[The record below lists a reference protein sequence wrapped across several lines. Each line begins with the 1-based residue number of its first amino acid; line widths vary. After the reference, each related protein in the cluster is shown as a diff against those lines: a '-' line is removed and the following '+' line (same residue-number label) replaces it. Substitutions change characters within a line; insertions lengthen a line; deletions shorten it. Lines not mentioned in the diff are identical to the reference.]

1 MSIQTITALKSVQ
14 LQSLPFIA
22 EEARRRANSYLAQV
36 VSTGYRAIEPELV
49 PLEEPIWQFVIQYK
63 VPTLSPIRVGL
74 LEVNALTGEVLPLT
88 INQIETMRDRA
99 RAYLTCNAPS
109 PTLGITNNPIWTST
123 K

>member
-1 MSIQTITALKSVQ
+1 MSVQTITAMNSVQ

-22 EEARRRANSYLAQV
+22 EEARRRANSYLAQY

-49 PLEEPIWQFVIQYK
+49 PLEGPIWRFVIQYK
-63 VPTLSPIRVGL
+63 APTLSAIRVGL

-88 INQIETMRDRA
+88 INQIETIRDRA

-109 PTLGITNNPIWTST
+109 PTAAN
-123 K
+123 

>member
-49 PLEEPIWQFVIQYK
+49 PLEGPIWQFVIQYK

-109 PTLGITNNPIWTST
+109 PTAAN
-123 K
+123 